1 MFHEFPPPSLGM
13 TPRWLLSMEL
23 VRKWSNQLGQDL
35 LTPREKDKDK
45 ISKDKDKISKDKDK
59 IGKDKDK
66 KWVNQLSQL
75 TIIII
80 ICLY

>member
-45 ISKDKDKISKDKDK
+45 DK

-75 TIIII
+75 IIIIIII

>member
-45 ISKDKDKISKDKDK
+45 IAKDKDK

-66 KWVNQLSQL
+66 KWVNQLSL
-75 TIIII
+75 LIIIIII

>member
-1 MFHEFPPPSLGM
+1 MFHEFPPPSPGM

-45 ISKDKDKISKDKDK
+45 IAKDKDK

-75 TIIII
+75 IIIIII